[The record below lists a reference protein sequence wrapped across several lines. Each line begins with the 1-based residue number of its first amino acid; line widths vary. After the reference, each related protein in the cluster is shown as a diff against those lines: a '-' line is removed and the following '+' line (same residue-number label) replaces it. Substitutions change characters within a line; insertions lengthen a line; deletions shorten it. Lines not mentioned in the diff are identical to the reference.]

1 MMRTL
6 VQKSDSLRRSLVTFS
21 LVLNIVLLQHCYLR
35 YSSMVC
41 PTPNLNPHFNVTTK
55 AVIGQISVL
64 LDNNTAYTSNIT
76 IYPNPELVYLDRNY
90 KDIKHI
96 GMEDKILELKVC
108 L

>member
-1 MMRTL
+1 
-6 VQKSDSLRRSLVTFS
+6 
-21 LVLNIVLLQHCYLR
+21 
-35 YSSMVC
+35 MVC
-41 PTPNLNPHFNVTTK
+41 PTPNLNPHFTVTTK

-76 IYPNPELVYLDRNY
+76 IYPNPELDYLDRY
-90 KDIKHI
+90 TEVKHI

>member
-1 MMRTL
+1 
-6 VQKSDSLRRSLVTFS
+6 
-21 LVLNIVLLQHCYLR
+21 
-35 YSSMVC
+35 MVC
-41 PTPNLNPHFNVTTK
+41 PTPNLIPHFNVTTK

-76 IYPNPELVYLDRNY
+76 IYPNPELVYLDRY
-90 KDIKHI
+90 TAIKHI

>member
-1 MMRTL
+1 
-6 VQKSDSLRRSLVTFS
+6 
-21 LVLNIVLLQHCYLR
+21 
-35 YSSMVC
+35 MVC
-41 PTPNLNPHFNVTTK
+41 PTPNLIPHFNVTTK

-76 IYPNPELVYLDRNY
+76 IYPNPELVYLDRY
-90 KDIKHI
+90 TTIKHI